1 MEAGEQGGMDWEKVR
16 DKARKSVLDKLKREG
31 ITDIEKHI
39 KFEKVY
45 TPHIWQNLFNLSRGA
60 TFGSLNHNLMQ
71 MGYFRPHNQHPR
83 YKNLFFAG
91 GSTHPGNG
99 VPLALISARLAA
111 EKIVNNE

>member
-1 MEAGEQGGMDWEKVR
+1 MFGSLDWERVKEE
-16 DKARKSVLDKLKREG
+16 ARASVLARLEKEG
-31 ITDIEKHI
+31 IRDVEKHI

-45 TPHIWQNLFNLSRGA
+45 NPVIWKNMFNLSRGA

-83 YKNLFFAG
+83 YRNLFFTG

-111 EKIVNNE
+111 EKIVNSE